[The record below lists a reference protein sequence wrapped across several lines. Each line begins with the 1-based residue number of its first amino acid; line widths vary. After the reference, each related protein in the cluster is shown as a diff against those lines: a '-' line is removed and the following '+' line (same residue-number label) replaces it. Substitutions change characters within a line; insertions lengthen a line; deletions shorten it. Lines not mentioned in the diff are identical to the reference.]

1 MVANLLHETR
11 AKVTLVLSQ
20 DTQPREII
28 SSLESGK
35 DIEELIVKEL
45 IQIHRDYITE
55 ADL

>member
-28 SSLESGK
+28 NSLESGK